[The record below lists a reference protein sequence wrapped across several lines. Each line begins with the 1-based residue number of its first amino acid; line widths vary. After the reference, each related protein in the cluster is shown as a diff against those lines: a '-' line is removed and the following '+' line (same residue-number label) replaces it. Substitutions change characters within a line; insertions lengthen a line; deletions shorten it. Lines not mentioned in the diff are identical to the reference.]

1 MASFSPSDQ
10 RNLKSK
16 KQKEPNVIPI
26 MNLFLVLIPAL
37 MTMMVSVHLAMI
49 GINYSSS
56 AKGSKGGEDE
66 NKDVPKSTQ
75 LRILDTRF
83 EILVDGENTIV
94 IKADS
99 TAAVVVYDFFE
110 LDKKLKEVKAA
121 HEDQN
126 TIFVMTDKNVL
137 FDTLMRSIDSCKL
150 NNFTNVKYVSLRK
163 SYIRSS
169 S

>member
-1 MASFSPSDQ
+1 MASFSPSGQ
-10 RNLKSK
+10 RSLKSK
-16 KQKEPNVIPI
+16 KTKEPNLIPI

-56 AKGSKGGEDE
+56 AKSGETGDTE

-83 EILVDGENTIV
+83 EIHVDGEDPIV
-94 IKADS
+94 IVADS
-99 TAAVVVYDFFE
+99 TGAVVVYDFFE
-110 LDKKLKEVKAA
+110 LDKKLKEVKTT

-126 TIFVMTDKNVL
+126 TIFVMTDRNVL
-137 FDTLMRSIDSCKL
+137 FDTLMKSIDSCKI
-150 NNFTNVKYVSLRK
+150 NNFANVKYVSLRK
-163 SYIRSS
+163 SFIRSS

>member
-1 MASFSPSDQ
+1 M
-10 RNLKSK
+10 
-16 KQKEPNVIPI
+16 
-26 MNLFLVLIPAL
+26 LIPAL

-56 AKGSKGGEDE
+56 AKSSESGEGDK
-66 NKDVPKSTQ
+66 KDVPKSTQ
-75 LRILDTRF
+75 LRILNTSF
-83 EILVDGENTIV
+83 EIHVDGQDPIV
-94 IKADS
+94 IVADS
-99 TAAVVVYDFFE
+99 TASIVIYDFFE
-110 LDKKLKEVKAA
+110 LDKKLKEIKAA

-126 TIFVMTDKNVL
+126 TIFVMTDSNVL

-150 NNFTNVKYVSLRK
+150 NDFTNVKYVSLRK

>member
-1 MASFSPSDQ
+1 MASFSPSGQ
-10 RNLKSK
+10 RNLKNK
-16 KQKEPNVIPI
+16 KQKEPNLVPI

-37 MTMMVSVHLAMI
+37 MTMMVSIHLAMI

-56 AKGSKGGEDE
+56 PKSTESGKGE

-83 EILVDGENTIV
+83 EIHVDGEDPIV
-94 IKADS
+94 ILADS
-99 TAAVVVYDFFE
+99 TGAVINYDFFE
-110 LDKKLKEVKAA
+110 LDKKLKEIKAA
-121 HEDQN
+121 HEDQS
-126 TIFVMTDKNVL
+126 TIFVMTDRNVL
-137 FDTLMRSIDSCKL
+137 FNTLMRSIDSCKL
-150 NNFTNVKYVSLRK
+150 NEFTNVKYVSLRK